1 MQKLKFAI
9 AMERYRPVMSS
20 NANVIVGAVIEKDG
34 KYLLVQE
41 AKQSC
46 RGKWNLPAG
55 HLDPN
60 ETILAGAKRE
70 TKEET
75 GCDVEPTGVC
85 QIGNRVLA
93 DEVFVSVIFT
103 VKLLN
108 EEITFDT
115 NEILDVKWFTYD
127 EIVAMKSEI
136 RNEVLMLG
144 AINNIRNGLTAPL
157 GIVNRY

>member
-1 MQKLKFAI
+1 
-9 AMERYRPVMSS
+9 MSS
-20 NANVIVGAVIEKDG
+20 NTNVIVGVVIEKDG

-41 AKQSC
+41 AQEKC

-60 ETILAGAKRE
+60 ETIIAGAKRE
-70 TKEET
+70 AKEET
-75 GCDVEPTGVC
+75 GCEVEPTGVC
-85 QIGNRVLA
+85 QIGSRVLA
-93 DEVFVSVIFT
+93 DGVFVSVIFT
-103 VKLLN
+103 TKLLS

-115 NEILDVKWFTYD
+115 SEILDVKWFSYD

-144 AINNIRNGLTAPL
+144 AINNIKNELVAPL
-157 GIVNRY
+157 DIVNQY